1 MIHLNM
7 IDCSEM
13 KGKLNSCKENEQIND
28 YLISAVIV
36 MRGKQKRYERFGEKY
51 REQKEAAEKK
61 VDDIIAKL
69 TDSQGSLF

>member
-1 MIHLNM
+1 M
-7 IDCSEM
+7 IDYSEM
-13 KGKLNSCKENEQIND
+13 KGKLNSGQLNSEISD
-28 YLISAVIV
+28 VLIQAVIR

-51 REQKEAAEKK
+51 REAKEEEEKK